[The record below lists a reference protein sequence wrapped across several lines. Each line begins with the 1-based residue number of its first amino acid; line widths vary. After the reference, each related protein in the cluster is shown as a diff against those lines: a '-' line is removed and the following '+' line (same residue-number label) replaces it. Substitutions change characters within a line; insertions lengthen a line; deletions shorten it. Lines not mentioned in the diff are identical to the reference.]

1 MKRLTLTLMAYLA
14 ALSMMAQGAWRI
26 IAKDINPSNYYGETV
41 ANGML
46 GLVSSAEPL
55 KTSNTVLA
63 ESYDK
68 FGRGEVS
75 NFLPGFNFLNVD
87 LYVDGTKIGTENITG
102 YSQCLNMYE
111 ATFSGE
117 FTFMNKASVRYQ
129 MASLRQLPFCALMT
143 VDVTPLKD
151 ITIKVRNNQA
161 LPEGYKNPKMR
172 YEAFKGGHGF
182 FRLLSTEAS
191 SPTGKLTIA
200 ACSEFLF
207 PQNVKIPEITSEKN
221 DSDIWQQF
229 TVSLKKGKTY
239 RFAVIGSTMSTA
251 HHPDPI
257 NEVKRLTEMN
267 YLDCERAPETETVG
281 EILLNKHKAQWA
293 GLWKSDII
301 IDGDEKAQLD
311 VHSMMYHLYA
321 FLRDGSRMSISP
333 MGLSGNGYN
342 GHIFWDAD
350 TWMYPALLLL
360 HPELA
365 KSMIDYRYDRLP
377 AARRYALEH
386 GYKGAMFPWESADS
400 GFEDTPVIALTGPYE
415 HHITGCVAFA
425 AWQYYCVT
433 GDKEYLRTEG
443 WPLIS
448 ETANY
453 WLSRVEAG
461 KDGFYH
467 INNVVAADEWAEN
480 IDDNAFTNG
489 AAKMNLL
496 CATKAAKVLGF
507 QPNPE
512 WMEVAEKLK
521 FFEKDGVTMEY
532 ATYNGENIKQADV
545 NLLAF
550 PLKLITDRKRIES
563 DLEYYSKRVP
573 NEETPAMTQA
583 MFTLLYAR
591 LGNAEKAWHYFN
603 DAYKPN
609 QLPPFGVIAEC
620 KGGTNPYFITGAGGI
635 LQSMLM
641 GFGGIDI
648 SYDGEGIRQVPSVL
662 PKSWNKLTL
671 KGIGPDRKTFVV
683 ENKE

>member
-1 MKRLTLTLMAYLA
+1 MSCLV
-14 ALSMMAQGAWRI
+14 ALSMMGQEIWRI
-26 IAKDINPSNYYGETV
+26 IAKNINPANYYGETV

-46 GLVSSAEPL
+46 GLVSSAEPM

-68 FGRGEVS
+68 FGRGEVA

-87 LYVDGTKIGTENITG
+87 LFIDGTKVETGNISDYT
-102 YSQCLNMYE
+102 QCLDMRQ
-111 ATFSGE
+111 SL
-117 FTFMNKASVRYQ
+117 FTGDFTCKGKASVKYQ

-143 VDVTPLKD
+143 VDVTPLSD
-151 ITIKVRNNQA
+151 ITIKVRNDQK

-172 YEAFKGGHGF
+172 YEALKVGHGN

-207 PQNVKIPEITSEKN
+207 PQYVEIPEITSEKN

-229 TVSLKKGKTY
+229 TVSLKKGKPY
-239 RFAVIGSTMSTA
+239 RFVVIGSTMSTA

-267 YLDCERAPETETVG
+267 HLDCERAPKSEAVG
-281 EILLNKHKAQWA
+281 ELLLNKHKSQWA
-293 GLWKSDII
+293 DLWKSDII
-301 IDGDEKAQLD
+301 IDGDAKAQLD

-321 FLRDGSRMSISP
+321 FLREGSRMSISP

-350 TWMYPALLLL
+350 TWMFPALLLL

-365 KSMIDYRYDRLP
+365 KSMIDYRYDRLQ

-386 GYKGAMFPWESADS
+386 GYKGVMFPWESSDS
-400 GFEDTPVIALTGPYE
+400 GFEDTPVTALTGPYE
-415 HHITGCVAFA
+415 HHISGCVAFA

-443 WPLIS
+443 WPLLS
-448 ETANY
+448 ETANF
-453 WLSRVEAG
+453 WLSRVEKG
-461 KDGFYH
+461 DDGLYH

-489 AAKMNLL
+489 VAKQNLL
-496 CATKAAKVLGF
+496 CAVKAARVLGIE
-507 QPNPE
+507 PNPE
-512 WMEVAEKLK
+512 WSNVADKIKFIEKN
-521 FFEKDGVTMEY
+521 GVTMEY
-532 ATYNGENIKQADV
+532 ATYNGEDIKQADV
-545 NLLAF
+545 NLLSF
-550 PLKLITDRKRIES
+550 PLKLITDRKCVEA

-573 NEETPAMTQA
+573 YEGTPAMTQA
-583 MFTLLYAR
+583 MFTLLYSR
-591 LGNAEKAWHYFN
+591 LGNADKAWHYFN

-635 LQSMLM
+635 LQSVLM

-648 SYDGEGIRQVPSVL
+648 SYDGAGISQVSSVL
-662 PKSWNKLTL
+662 PKGWKKLTIT
-671 KGIGPDRKTFVV
+671 GIGPDHKTFTVQ
-683 ENKE
+683 NKN

>member
-1 MKRLTLTLMAYLA
+1 MGQET
-14 ALSMMAQGAWRI
+14 WRI
-26 IAKDINPSNYYGETV
+26 IAKNIDPSNYYGETV

-46 GLVSSAEPL
+46 GLVSSPEPM

-87 LYVDGTKIGTENITG
+87 LCIDGTMVDTGNISD
-102 YSQCLNMYE
+102 YSQCLDMHE

-117 FTFMNKASVRYQ
+117 FTYLDKASVRYQ

-143 VDVTPLKD
+143 VDIKPLKD
-151 ITIKVRNNQA
+151 INIRVRNSQE
-161 LPEGYKNPKMR
+161 LPKGYKSAKMR
-172 YEAFKGGHGF
+172 YEAFKGGHGN

-191 SPTGKLTIA
+191 SPTGKLTVA

-207 PQNVKIPEITSEKN
+207 SPNVEIPEITSEK
-221 DSDIWQQF
+221 SETGIYQYF
-229 TVSLKKGKTY
+229 TISLKKGIAY

-267 YLDCERAPETETVG
+267 HLDCERTQSQPVG
-281 EILLNKHKAQWA
+281 ETLLYKHRLLWTK
-293 GLWKSDII
+293 LWKSDIL
-301 IDGDEKAQLD
+301 IDGDNKAQLD
-311 VHSMMYHLYA
+311 VHSMLYHLYA
-321 FLRDGSRMSISP
+321 FLREGSRMSISP

-350 TWMYPALLLL
+350 TWMFPALLLL

-365 KSMIDYRYDRLP
+365 KSMIDYRNDRLQ

-386 GYKGAMFPWESADS
+386 GYKGAMFPWESSDS
-400 GFEDTPVIALTGPYE
+400 GFEDTPVTALTGPYE
-415 HHITGCVAFA
+415 HHISGCVAFA

-433 GDKEYLRTEG
+433 GDKEYLRMEG
-443 WPLIS
+443 WPILS
-448 ETANY
+448 ETANF

-461 KDGFYH
+461 DDGFYH

-489 AAKMNLL
+489 IAKMNLL
-496 CATKAAKVLGF
+496 CATKAAKILGI
-507 QPNPE
+507 QPNLE
-512 WMEVAEKLK
+512 WNKVAEKLK
-521 FFEKDGVTMEY
+521 FFEKNGVTMEF
-532 ATYNGENIKQADV
+532 ATYKGENIKQADV

-563 DLEYYSKRVP
+563 DLDYYSKRVP
-573 NEETPAMTQA
+573 YEGTPAMTQA
-583 MFTLLYAR
+583 MFSLLYSR

-603 DAYKPN
+603 DAYKLN

-620 KGGTNPYFITGAGGI
+620 KGGTNPYFITGAGGV
-635 LQSMLM
+635 LQSLLM

-648 SYDGEGIRQVPSVL
+648 SYDGEGIKQVPSVL
-662 PKSWNKLTL
+662 PKSWKKLTL
-671 KGIGPDRKTFVV
+671 TGIGPNKETFVV
-683 ENKE
+683 ENKIK